1 MRRSSR
7 AVASERWAWVEVMAR
22 QACCSLLSLTAI
34 SFLPILHPMGRSLF
48 SQNYPTAPTSQQGDP
63 DVRAYETWSKSN
75 PFDPDSDDFF
85 VDAVYEAFVDHAEYE
100 RQREEQLREDDEEN
114 RATIAMQIDTDS
126 GVSLSSGSPLLSSRG
141 SPMAVGADDPAV
153 ILADAGYAT
162 PSEWNRP
169 SSAVPGYTSWMHM
182 GRIAMPDATTT
193 GYLPPLSIEEEIM
206 ALHSA
211 ARLNRLRSTSISAP
225 QDQLPTIPSRR
236 TVTITPID
244 VTPVD
249 RRPSVPRSP
258 SPTPLQTPPRRENV
272 QLPDLITPSPAPTVT
287 PHVYR
292 WHTSTAPWMSPT
304 PRSTAPVA
312 QASQSPLP
320 NPSARVSHSRIALAP
335 VHMRMQSAAI

>member
-7 AVASERWAWVEVMAR
+7 AVASEPCSWVEVIAP
-22 QACCSLLSLTAI
+22 CCSLLSLTA
-34 SFLPILHPMGRSLF
+34 SFLPMGRTLF

-75 PFDPDSDDFF
+75 PFDPDSDEFF
-85 VDAVYEAFVDHAEYE
+85 VDAVYEAFVDAEYE

-162 PSEWNRP
+162 PSEWNRS
-169 SSAVPGYTSWMHM
+169 SSAVSGYTGWMHM
-182 GRIAMPDATTT
+182 GRIAMPEATT

-312 QASQSPLP
+312 QASPSPLP
-320 NPSARVSHSRIALAP
+320 NQSARVSHSRIALAP
-335 VHMRMQSAAI
+335 VHLRMQSAAI